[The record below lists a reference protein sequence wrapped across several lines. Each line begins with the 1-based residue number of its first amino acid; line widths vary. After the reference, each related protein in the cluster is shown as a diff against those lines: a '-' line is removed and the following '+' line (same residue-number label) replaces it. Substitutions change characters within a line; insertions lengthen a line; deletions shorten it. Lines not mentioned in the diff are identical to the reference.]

1 MKVKLRPQ
9 NVFDLILPRFPRIEC
24 KQSIPNAESRYS
36 GVHMSSAKQ
45 YGSGRQPWFFNVF
58 KEVFFKKYPSV
69 RTEKLHNIDQGK
81 M

>member
-45 YGSGRQPWFFNVF
+45 YGPGRQPWFFNVF
-58 KEVFFKKYPSV
+58 KVKILKFF
-69 RTEKLHNIDQGK
+69 
-81 M
+81 